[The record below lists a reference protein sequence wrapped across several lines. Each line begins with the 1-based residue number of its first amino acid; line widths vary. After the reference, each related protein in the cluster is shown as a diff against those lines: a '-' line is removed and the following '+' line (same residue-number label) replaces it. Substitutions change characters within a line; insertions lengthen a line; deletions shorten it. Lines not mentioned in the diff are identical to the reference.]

1 MKQISLI
8 FLIITLTILPS
19 CKFFKDRGLFNKKA
33 QTLVL
38 LKARQESL
46 RIADSL
52 RNVQN
57 QLLALENARLDSI
70 NKATD
75 EKIALSRYSIIVGS
89 FITHDYA
96 VAYADQYQKERYE
109 TKIIPVEVTKF
120 ELVVAASHEQFSQAV
135 SRLNQ
140 FHDTVN
146 IDAWLYTRK

>member
-38 LKARQESL
+38 LKARQDSL

-96 VAYADQYQKERYE
+96 VAYADQYQKEGYE
-109 TKIIPVEVTKF
+109 TKIIPLEGTKF
-120 ELVVAASHEQFSQAV
+120 ELVVAESHEKFSQAV

-146 IDAWLYTRK
+146 IDVWLYTRK